1 MVGFWIWHVLRTGFT
16 EHVSQMCY
24 LKDELCGGFPLS
36 DLAVC
41 TP

>member
-1 MVGFWIWHVLRTGFT
+1 MVGFWIWHVFRTGFT
-16 EHVSQMCY
+16 DRVSQMCY
-24 LKDELCGGFPLS
+24 LKDELCGDSPPF